1 VTANNFPGALRQ
13 KPGPWNPLG
22 RVKFMFP
29 NRLAIYLHDTSER
42 HLFKRRVRLFSSGCI
57 RVERPFELAYYLLEP
72 QGWTEKELETAMN
85 QRKPRKVSL
94 REPLPIRILYWTA
107 WVDDA
112 GVMQFRPDYYQR
124 DQDMQTALE
133 LWRYRS

>member
-1 VTANNFPGALRQ
+1 
-13 KPGPWNPLG
+13 
-22 RVKFMFP
+22 
-29 NRLAIYLHDTSER
+29 
-42 HLFKRRVRLFSSGCI
+42 
-57 RVERPFELAYYLLEP
+57 
-72 QGWTEKELETAMN
+72 MN
-85 QRKPRKVSL
+85 QRKPRQVSL